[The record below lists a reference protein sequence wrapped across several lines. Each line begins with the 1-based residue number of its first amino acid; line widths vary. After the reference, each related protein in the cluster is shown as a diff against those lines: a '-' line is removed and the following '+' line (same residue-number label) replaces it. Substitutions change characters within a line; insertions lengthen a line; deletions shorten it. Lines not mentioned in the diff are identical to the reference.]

1 MLTSTVENPRHKQ
14 DEQKFG
20 TKSWSNDEINSNN
33 HLQFVND
40 IKRFSLVHIKFDK
53 SKYMECRCKTCTFTL
68 PF

>member
-40 IKRFSLVHIKFDK
+40 IKRIFSGAH
-53 SKYMECRCKTCTFTL
+53 
-68 PF
+68 